1 MLVEQAAHPL
11 DGIQVP
17 VRAEKSTITSVCGR
31 ALSGRKSWAQL
42 QDLVGFFAQG
52 IFFAQGNK
60 FLEVQAHRPLAG
72 FLVVRADS
80 HDVPS
85 VLHHALSP
93 TQAGLKTDPD

>member
-1 MLVEQAAHPL
+1 RSLQFAVEL
-11 DGIQVP
+11 CLG
-17 VRAEKSTITSVCGR
+17 E
-31 ALSGRKSWAQL
+31 KSWAQL
-42 QDLVGFFAQG
+42 QDLVG
-52 IFFAQGNK
+52 FFAQGNK